1 MDASSNSL
9 SLRFSDRNPQNYKY
23 DDDEYYMRW
32 RVGWERGGG
41 GGSPP
46 VIRWSGLEARWGG
59 RGKVEISQKKMEKR
73 GECRKL

>member
-1 MDASSNSL
+1 MMMMNIICD
-9 SLRFSDRNPQNYKY
+9 
-23 DDDEYYMRW
+23 
-32 RVGWERGGG
+32 GGLG
-41 GGSPP
+41 GREAAVVVWCGSPP